1 MVHRTRVLVVDDDP
15 GIRNLLREYLA
26 PRAHEVMTAE
36 NGQTALSIAREWIP
50 DAVVLDLDLP
60 DIRGLEVLERLKAG
74 NPLLPVVI
82 LTGRGDIPSAVEA
95 TELGAFAF
103 LTKSADMGEIGV
115 VLQRALE
122 QRSLRLE
129 IESLRE
135 RLDCG
140 HELAVRMGPGRLVQ
154 ALVERVRR
162 VAASDI
168 TVLLQGETGTGKEL
182 VARALH
188 QCSAR
193 REAPFIALDCGSIPE
208 ALIESQL
215 FGHEKGA
222 FTGAAE
228 KHAGYFQAAQ
238 GGTLFL
244 DELANL
250 PLPLQARLLRVLQER
265 QLQPVG
271 SSQPVALD
279 VRIVAATNAELRED
293 VAKGRFRQDLYFRL
307 AEFTIQ
313 VPPLRERIEDIG
325 YLATR
330 FAEEA
335 SIELRRAARTLTASA
350 IERLEQH
357 EWPGNVRELR
367 NVVRR
372 AVLASEELCVS
383 AAHVRHALESSEV
396 LPQVV
401 LQPKSV
407 GEPALAPALSLRE
420 IGGRAAQEAERS
432 AIGAALVAARGNKSE
447 AARQLKTDPKTLHL
461 KIRQYGLR

>member
-1 MVHRTRVLVVDDDP
+1 MVHLTRVLVVDDDP

-26 PRAHEVMTAE
+26 PRAHEVETAE
-36 NGQTALSIAREWIP
+36 NGRTALALAREWTP

-60 DIRGLEVLERLKAG
+60 DMRGIEVLEQLKAG

-103 LTKSADMGEIGV
+103 LTKSADMGEIGM

-140 HELAVRMGPGRLVQ
+140 HELALRMGPGRLVQ
-154 ALVERVRR
+154 SLVERVRR

-188 QCSAR
+188 RCSAR

-222 FTGAAE
+222 FTGAGE

-250 PLPLQARLLRVLQER
+250 PIILQARLLRVLQER

-271 SSQPVALD
+271 SSLPIALD
-279 VRIVAATNAELRED
+279 VRIVAATNADLRED

-325 YLATR
+325 YLASR

-335 SIELRRAARTLTASA
+335 SIELRRAARTLTPAA

-372 AVLASEELCVS
+372 AVLACEELVVS
-383 AAHVRHALESSEV
+383 AAHVLHALESAEL

-401 LQPKSV
+401 LQPHPV
-407 GEPALAPALSLRE
+407 PEGAVAPSLSLRE
-420 IGGRAAQEAERS
+420 IGGRAAQEAERI
-432 AIGAALVAARGNKSE
+432 AIRAALEAAHGNKSE